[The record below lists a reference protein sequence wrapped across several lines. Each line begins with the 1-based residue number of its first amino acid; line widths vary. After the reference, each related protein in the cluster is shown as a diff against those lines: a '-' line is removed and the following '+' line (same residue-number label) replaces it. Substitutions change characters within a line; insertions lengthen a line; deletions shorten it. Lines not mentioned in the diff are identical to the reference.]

1 MSGTSFII
9 VGFSFATLNGCKW
22 VSVFS
27 AQCTGPLN
35 LNVPYSGAAP
45 TTLGLIIGGTV
56 LLALGGVYEVRT
68 SREALFPPQLFKDVS
83 CGSVTSPFRQT
94 RHSQMT
100 HSCNPHR
107 GVSTQFLFYYWNL
120 LYRHL
125 FPGEIL
131 TNPEMRSCQ
140 LGRLTFCPLY

>member
-1 MSGTSFII
+1 MTGTSFII

-83 CGSVTSPFRQT
+83 CGTAAFLFRQI
-94 RHSQMT
+94 RHSRT
-100 HSCNPHR
+100 IHTVAILIVVFLHSFCFAT
-107 GVSTQFLFYYWNL
+107 GTYYIAI
-120 LYRHL
+120 YFQVR
-125 FPGEIL
+125 F
-131 TNPEMRSCQ
+131 
-140 LGRLTFCPLY
+140 